1 MSGNFLGDAD
11 HHKLFVDDLL
21 FLGNASVEKWQTLP
35 CEPDTIVN
43 IAFIFDVEVVPMDMG
58 FKYLVSI
65 LNQTNMA

>member
-1 MSGNFLGDAD
+1 MANITSDYLQI
-11 HHKLFVDDLL
+11 
-21 FLGNASVEKWQTLP
+21 WP